1 MDRSNQELAYPQ
13 LYNAIT
19 NIRQMFTPYIRNGI
33 EAAKRQ
39 LYELST
45 TPMMDYYPN
54 PSNTAQQYMD
64 MLSPEE
70 RAGIY
75 ARANNL
81 Y

>member
-39 LYELST
+39 LYELAT
-45 TPMMDYYPN
+45 TPIMDYYPN

-64 MLSPEE
+64 MLPPEE
-70 RAGIY
+70 RARIY
-75 ARANNL
+75 SQARGT